1 MGAHKAPLLGNTLFY
16 LSPIKRRLTY
26 VTLFEIFAVLFATII
41 LTALSG
47 GNAEASLPIAIAV
60 SALAVVWNYIYN
72 TLFEAWEK
80 RSGIT
85 ARTVVVRCIHAVGF
99 EGGLLA
105 VTLPL
110 YMLWY
115 NIGVYKA
122 FTMVAAL
129 LVFFLIYT
137 FIFTLLFDTVFE
149 LPNRSEPQRL

>member
-1 MGAHKAPLLGNTLFY
+1 MKALLLGITLFY
-16 LSPIKRRLTY
+16 LSPIKRRVTY

-41 LTALSG
+41 LMALSG
-47 GNAEASLPIAIAV
+47 GNAQGSLPIATAV
-60 SALAVVWNYIYN
+60 SALAVIWNYIYN
-72 TLFEAWEK
+72 TLFESWE
-80 RSGIT
+80 RRNGVI
-85 ARTVVVRCIHAVGF
+85 ARTVKIRCAHAVGF

-149 LPNRSEPQRL
+149 LPNRSEPQGL

>member
-1 MGAHKAPLLGNTLFY
+1 MFY
-16 LSPIKRRLTY
+16 LSPIKRRVTY

-41 LTALSG
+41 LMVLSG
-47 GNAEASLPIAIAV
+47 GNAQGSLPIAIGV

-72 TLFEAWEK
+72 TLFESWER
-80 RSGIT
+80 RSGVID
-85 ARTVVVRCIHAVGF
+85 RSVKVRCIHAVGF
-99 EGGLLA
+99 EAGLLA

-115 NIGVYKA
+115 DIGVYKA

-149 LPNRSEPQRL
+149 LPNRSEPQHL